1 MRTVKRAIGKVSVR
15 PRQVRSVDAGPEE
28 VPRAPQATDRG
39 VQSQPEIG
47 QVIGRTV
54 GERLVSLGPDVLRR
68 VEFGRVR
75 REVVDVQVRVIREEG
90 LNLPAAV
97 DGAAIPEQVYRA
109 AQVAE

>member
-1 MRTVKRAIGKVSVR
+1 MQDQRRCRERRRRRIAESS
-15 PRQVRSVDAGPEE
+15 RSRRSARLSG
-28 VPRAPQATDRG
+28 APF
-39 VQSQPEIG
+39 
-47 QVIGRTV
+47 